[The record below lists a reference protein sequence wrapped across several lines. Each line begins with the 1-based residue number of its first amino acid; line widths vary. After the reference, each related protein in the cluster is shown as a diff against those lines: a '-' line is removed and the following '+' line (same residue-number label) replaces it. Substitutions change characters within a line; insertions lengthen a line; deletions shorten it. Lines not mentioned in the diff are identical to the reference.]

1 MNNAPTA
8 AGEDCILASLERPS
22 NYRLYYKGSYASTVS
37 HRIPEKISLAFL
49 LFLLLTGCDASNVL
63 IRNNGVPIYYGT
75 IDSIDSVYDG
85 DTIRDVSIQIYPFR

>member
-1 MNNAPTA
+1 MPLLSRTA
-8 AGEDCILASLERPS
+8 LL
-22 NYRLYYKGSYASTVS
+22 K
-37 HRIPEKISLAFL
+37 KISLAFL

-85 DTIRDVSIQIYPFR
+85 DTIRDVSVQIYPFR